1 MNIKDF
7 TDDELKQIHWAMQR
21 TWDVIAPDVLQVEA
35 EMKETVRD
43 GVSMKKSHVIEVV
56 LDADHMEAYG
66 GLNKPEEKVL
76 YQKFKKLEYNDKIKV
91 AKQTFTSKTYG
102 Y

>member
-1 MNIKDF
+1 MKIKDF
-7 TDDELKQIHWAMQR
+7 TDEELKQIHWAMQR

-35 EMKETVRD
+35 EMRESIRD
-43 GVSMKKSHVIEVV
+43 AVSMKKAHVIEVV

-66 GLNKPEEKVL
+66 DLKKPEEKAL
-76 YQKFKKLEYNDKIKV
+76 YEKFKQLDYKDKIAV
-91 AKQTFTSKTYG
+91 AKQTFTYKTYG